1 MARTVNKAELVDIIA
16 QKADLP
22 KVKAKAAME
31 ALLEAVTAALKRR
44 DNVQITGFGSFEA
57 HWRKP
62 RKGRNPQTGEEL
74 DIPGKWMPAFKV
86 GKTLKDDVA

>member
-16 QKADLP
+16 QKADLT
-22 KVKAKAAME
+22 KVGAKAALE

-57 HWRKP
+57 RWRNA
-62 RKGRNPQTGEEL
+62 RMGRNPQTGGEL
-74 DIPGKWMPAFKV
+74 YIPGKWMPAFKS
-86 GKTLKDDVA
+86 GKTLKDDVG